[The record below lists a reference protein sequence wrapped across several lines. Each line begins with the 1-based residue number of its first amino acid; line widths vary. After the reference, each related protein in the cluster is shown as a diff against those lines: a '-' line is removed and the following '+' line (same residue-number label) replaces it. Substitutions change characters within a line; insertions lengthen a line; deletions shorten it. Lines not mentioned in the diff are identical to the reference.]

1 MPYQIEENMAQ
12 VESMMKD
19 ERKVIVVGKT
29 TYQVSKKRIE
39 LHDEVFGF
47 FQNGNQVF
55 QLITAHSVV
64 GRMIKR
70 ALWEEIPS
78 PFIAHLS

>member
-1 MPYQIEENMAQ
+1 MPYQIEENMNQ
-12 VESMMKD
+12 VENMMKD
-19 ERKVIVVGKT
+19 ERKVIIVGNIS
-29 TYQVSKKRIE
+29 YQVSKKRIE

-55 QLITAHSVV
+55 QLITAHSIV

-70 ALWEEIPS
+70 AMWEELSS
-78 PFIAHLS
+78 PFVSALS